1 MLRTLSSV
9 NVKDTKEKGGNERET
24 DTVQTFGVGSVSEE
38 PVGIPTLKYEPMY
51 FEIQRSN

>member
-9 NVKDTKEKGGNERET
+9 NVKYTKEKGGNERET

-38 PVGIPTLKYEPMY
+38 PVGIPTLKYEPIY